1 MTKSE
6 LREIYLNKRKAISA
20 AEHFEISH
28 QIALAFFEKIDL
40 QNVRSL
46 NCFISLKR
54 KGEVETKDIFA
65 RLWQDHPRIKT
76 FAPRINVRSGKLE
89 SIAIDDQ
96 TNLVENKWRIPE
108 PEGASTDPASL
119 DLVIVPLLCF
129 DESGY
134 RVGYGKGF
142 YDQFLAGCRQD
153 CQKVG
158 LSFFPPI
165 EQIDDTS
172 EFDIRLDSCITPSDS
187 FCF

>member
-20 AEHFEISH
+20 SEHGELSH
-28 QIALAFFEKIDL
+28 QIARTFFEKIDL
-40 QNVRSL
+40 QRVLSL

-54 KGEVETKDIFA
+54 KGEVETKDIFE

-76 FAPRINVRSGKLE
+76 FAPRINIQTDELE
-89 SIAIDDQ
+89 SVAINGQ
-96 TNLVENKWRIPE
+96 TNLIENKWQIAE
-108 PEGASTDPASL
+108 PEGATTDPASL

-142 YDQFLAGCRQD
+142 YDRFLAGCRPD

-158 LSFFPPI
+158 LSFFLPI
-165 EQIDDTS
+165 EQIDYTDK
-172 EFDIRLDSCITPSDS
+172 FDIQLDSCITPSEL
-187 FCF
+187 FHF